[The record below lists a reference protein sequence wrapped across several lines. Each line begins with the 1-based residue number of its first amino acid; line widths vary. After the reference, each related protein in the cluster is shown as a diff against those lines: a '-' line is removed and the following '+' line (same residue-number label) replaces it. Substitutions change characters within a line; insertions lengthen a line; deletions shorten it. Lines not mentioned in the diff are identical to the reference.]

1 MHKNLYDYLRNAVLS
16 KEFLNLL
23 EECGGKYQNGF
34 LTWIKFFFDDDE
46 LDVDKES
53 IVYAI
58 DINQEKIYL
67 LNHENQV
74 PGQGKLVTSLEL
86 ADELYI
92 SISSRIS
99 IVNAL
104 KGKIL
109 PSVNLFQLVLSC
121 FENFIT
127 RSLLEKV
134 GATIDGDWFIWPDET
149 EELFYAVNPVTSSV
163 MALVGKDDNPAIG
176 REVLDELEISNI
188 IENIFEKLEEIRYIR
203 FFIFL
208 PNLYQPG
215 YLFTNN

>member
-16 KEFLNLL
+16 KEFLYLL
-23 EECGGKYQNGF
+23 DECGGKYQNGF
-34 LTWIKFFFDDDE
+34 LTWIKFLFDDDE

-58 DINQEKIYL
+58 DINLEKIYL

-86 ADELYI
+86 ADELYK

-104 KGKIL
+104 KGKTL
-109 PSVNLFQLVLSC
+109 PSVNLFQFVLFC
-121 FENFIT
+121 FENFGP
-127 RSLLEKV
+127 RSLLEKA
-134 GATIDGDWFIWPDET
+134 GAIFDGDWFIWQDEN
-149 EELFYAVNPVTSSV
+149 EELFYAVNPIVSSV
-163 MALVGKDDNPAIG
+163 MALVSKDDNPAMG

-188 IENIFEKLEEIRYIR
+188 LVDIFEKLEEVRYIK
-203 FFIFL
+203 IFNFSPSHYL
-208 PNLYQPG
+208 PGQ
-215 YLFTNN
+215 LFTIN

>member
-1 MHKNLYDYLRNAVLS
+1 MYKNLYNYLRNAVLS
-16 KEFLNLL
+16 KEFLYLL

-34 LTWIKFFFDDDE
+34 LTWIKYLFDDE
-46 LDVDKES
+46 SVVDKED
-53 IVYAI
+53 IIYAI

-74 PGQGKLVTSLEL
+74 PGQGELVTSLKL

-109 PSVNLFQLVLSC
+109 PSDKLFQLVLFC
-121 FENFIT
+121 FENFGP
-127 RSLLEKV
+127 RSLLEKA
-134 GATIDGDWFIWPDET
+134 GAIFDGDWFIWPDET

-163 MALVGKDDNPAIG
+163 MALVSKDDNPAIG

-188 IENIFEKLEEIRYIR
+188 LVDIFEKIEKNRYIR
-203 FFIFL
+203 FFIFS
-208 PNLYQPG
+208 PNLYLPG
-215 YLFTNN
+215 YLFTYN